1 MYNDIKMQADNYNDN
16 SDNDMDIDEV
26 IDWDEAMEQC
36 GGDGDFLLE
45 LLGDLLEELMTQ
57 LRKIE
62 IALNPVILLSIRSA
76 AHVVKGAAANLM
88 CEPLRAAAYG
98 LEMVAKSAPPNEP
111 VTEQIRENL
120 QRAYEALQEAARNY
134 KKFVDNQDI

>member
-16 SDNDMDIDEV
+16 SDNDKDIDEV

-62 IALNPVILLSIRSA
+62 IALVSS
-76 AHVVKGAAANLM
+76 
-88 CEPLRAAAYG
+88 
-98 LEMVAKSAPPNEP
+98 
-111 VTEQIRENL
+111 
-120 QRAYEALQEAARNY
+120 
-134 KKFVDNQDI
+134 F